1 MRAGG
6 IRVEGLSKR
15 YALAGR
21 RPAYRTLR
29 DTLAESLAA
38 VWRAG
43 RGNRSSPDEPR
54 SHWALQDVSF
64 EVRPGEVVGL
74 IGRNGAGKST
84 LLKVLS
90 RITDPTAGRA
100 MVAGRVASLLEV
112 GTGFHGELSGRE
124 NVFLNGA
131 ILGMSRREIAAK
143 LDAIVAFAE
152 VEKFL
157 DTPVKHY
164 SSGMYLR
171 LGFSVAAHLEP
182 EILFVDEVLAVGD
195 AEFQRRC
202 LGKMEAVAR
211 QGRTVLFVSHNMA
224 AVRLLCQRGLLL
236 AGGRVAFD
244 GAIGEATSRYL
255 AGAQD
260 HGGERTWAALEEA
273 PGNDVVRL
281 RAVRLRDESG
291 AMVSEVLIHTPLRV
305 EIEYAV
311 LKPGYPLDAFCYF
324 IDDFGATRFV
334 SIDNVDSPWRDGTRP
349 PGLYRSTCHV
359 PGDLLNEGLVR
370 LHVLVN
376 SSGSRLHAVEHDAL
390 VFRVVDDMDPR
401 GVRGNYPQSWPE
413 AALRPRLRWE
423 VERLGEAPDGEGSR
437 DA

>member
-1 MRAGG
+1 MRPGG
-6 IRVEGLSKR
+6 IRVEAISKQF
-15 YALAGR
+15 ALAGR
-21 RPAYRTLR
+21 RVAYRTLR
-29 DTLAESLAA
+29 DALAESLVGA
-38 VWRAG
+38 WRTGLGKRRA
-43 RGNRSSPDEPR
+43 SEESR
-54 SHWALQDVSF
+54 SHWALRDVSF
-64 EVRPGEVVGL
+64 EVSPGEVIGL

-90 RITDPTAGRA
+90 RITEPTAGRA
-100 MVAGRVASLLEV
+100 TVAGRVASLLEV

-131 ILGMSRREIAAK
+131 ILGMSRREIASK
-143 LDAIVAFAE
+143 LDSIVAFAE

-171 LGFSVAAHLEP
+171 LAFSVAAHLEP

-202 LGKMEAVAR
+202 LGKMEDVAR

-236 AGGRVAFD
+236 AGGQVAFD
-244 GAIGEATSRYL
+244 GPIGEATGRYL

-260 HGGERTWAALEEA
+260 RAGERVWSSLDVA
-273 PGNDVVRL
+273 PGNEVVRL
-281 RAVRLRDESG
+281 SAVRLRDESG
-291 AMVSEVLIHTPLRV
+291 ALVSEVGIHAALQV
-305 EIEYAV
+305 EIEYVV
-311 LKPGYPLDAFCYF
+311 LASGHPLDAFCYF
-324 IDDFGATRFV
+324 VDDFGATRFV
-334 SIDNVDSPWRDGTRP
+334 SLDNLDSPWRNGTRP
-349 PGLYRSTCHV
+349 RGHYRSVCHV
-359 PGDLLNEGLVR
+359 PGDFLNEGLVR

-376 SSGSRLHAVEHDAL
+376 SSGARLHAVEHDAL

-401 GVRGNYPQSWPE
+401 GVRGNFPQSWPD
-413 AALRPRLRWE
+413 AAVRPRMRWE
-423 VERLGEAPDGEGSR
+423 VERLGEGPEGPR